1 MKSIRPP
8 WQRWLCKKETGIT
21 SFREHQDKMGNTVGV
36 ASWLI
41 VLTLTMSLLLGA
53 SPAGANG
60 QVRVIQLLQAPQV
73 LKSLQ
78 ELYHPNLRFISLD
91 MTNVDEIDSSALAT
105 LAL

>member
-1 MKSIRPP
+1 MAPTLKHAPRQLSYVVYR
-8 WQRWLCKKETGIT
+8 LSGSFTVET
-21 SFREHQDKMGNTVGV
+21 
-36 ASWLI
+36 
-41 VLTLTMSLLLGA
+41 
-53 SPAGANG
+53 
-60 QVRVIQLLQAPQV
+60 APQV